1 MHNIYKVSVSNDGRI
16 LIPSAIRK
24 AIGIKPGDQ
33 LILHIDSY
41 KDIQISHINNELAII
56 QKFVKKSNPDNVSL
70 VESLKISREI
80 DE

>member
-1 MHNIYKVSVSNDGRI
+1 VSVSNDGRI

-24 AIGIKPGDQ
+24 VIGIKPGDQ
-33 LILHIDSY
+33 LILHIDSH

-70 VESLKISREI
+70 VESLKISRDA

>member
-24 AIGIKPGDQ
+24 VIGIKPGDQ
-33 LILHIDSY
+33 LILHIDSH

-70 VESLKISREI
+70 VESLKISRDA